1 MKENFLLYL
10 QPIPLDRFIIIDAEA
25 THAGMLLKRLTRNN
39 KGMKYC
45 EEKEFVKFQIVK
57 NSWVLNMLNIIIWY
71 SCTREFMRTY
81 KQQRQFMRY
90 PESVLILLTIK
101 CLLNNPNGIFDVFY
115 LGSTLKNSFIIIH
128 YSRFKQTV
136 GLYTLQAP
144 SQNLKV
150 TFYGQV
156 LWSKILVVIKHP
168 PL

>member
-1 MKENFLLYL
+1 
-10 QPIPLDRFIIIDAEA
+10 
-25 THAGMLLKRLTRNN
+25 
-39 KGMKYC
+39 
-45 EEKEFVKFQIVK
+45 
-57 NSWVLNMLNIIIWY
+57 MLNTIIWY

-101 CLLNNPNGIFDVFY
+101 CLLNNPNGIFDVFH